1 MNRRQLIGAASAIFA
16 ATAVPA
22 LADAPASSL
31 AVSPSLLASARAALN
46 HHKDR
51 IRNLDRI
58 GIADFGAHSSKPRL
72 HVYDLQSGKVQ
83 SFLVAHG
90 KGSDPAHTGWLKSF
104 SNDEGSEATSEGAY
118 LTADVYNGKHGVSR
132 RLIGLDADNCNA
144 LPRGIVVHSAA
155 YVSDAIARSGTL
167 GRSQGCF
174 AVSQA
179 DHDTVLNLLGPDR
192 LLLAIKS

>member
-1 MNRRQLIGAASAIFA
+1 VNRRQLIGATGAILA

-22 LADAPASSL
+22 LADTPALSS
-31 AVSPSLLASARAALN
+31 SLLAQAKAALN
-46 HHKDR
+46 RHKDR
-51 IRNLDRI
+51 VRHMDRI
-58 GIADFGAHSSKPRL
+58 GIADFSSHASKPRL
-72 HVYDLQSGKVQ
+72 HVFDLQSGKVK

-90 KGSDPAHTGWLKSF
+90 KGSDPAHTGWLKTF
-104 SNDEGSEATSEGAY
+104 SNAPGSEATSQGAY

-132 RLIGLDADNCNA
+132 RLIGLDGDNCNA
-144 LPRGIVVHSAA
+144 LSRGIVIHSAP
-155 YVSDAIARSGTL
+155 YVSDALARSGTL

-179 DHDTVLNLLGPDR
+179 DHDTVLDLLGSDR